1 MFSYVGCRNPPGE
14 REISRMSVP
23 AAPSQPQDTQALQNE
38 VQRLDGIAGV
48 LLQTGFAVTA
58 GALTIVEV
66 SQLSTRVEAVL
77 VAAAVASVAAT
88 LVAAVALAQRPSFSG
103 LAPDTKTLESAYRK
117 KRARCAA
124 ALIIL
129 SLTIELAAAL
139 VGFMS

>member
-1 MFSYVGCRNPPGE
+1 
-14 REISRMSVP
+14 MSVLATSSP
-23 AAPSQPQDTQALQNE
+23 PQDTQALQNE

-77 VAAAVASVAAT
+77 VVAAVASVVAT
-88 LVAAVALAQRPSFSG
+88 LVAAVALAQRPSFGG
-103 LAPDTKTLESAYRK
+103 LAPDVKTLESAYRK